1 MPDVIDLNKLVGI
14 SGKRHDAVFKDEV
27 KKTMDQVAENLQGE
41 TRSGLK
47 KKKVREP
54 GYSRIANLIRE
65 EIFDGR
71 VTAGARLKV
80 TEIANRFGTSTNPA
94 REALQVLEGEG
105 LVTITPN
112 RGASVREISEDM
124 LQNVF
129 DLKIVLWAYIARSFV
144 QSATPGDI
152 AKLRQH
158 QENCEAAAQ
167 NGDNA
172 AYHKANLAF
181 HDFIVDHHFNSEAV
195 AIIRKHDRWLQAL
208 SKSDPLNLAQM
219 RRSVAEH
226 WRIVE
231 AVEQGETEEAV
242 RVIEEHLT
250 NTQTAFQERLRR
262 KRLKTSG

>member
-1 MPDVIDLNKLVGI
+1 
-14 SGKRHDAVFKDEV
+14 
-27 KKTMDQVAENLQGE
+27 MDQITKNSQVGPSVRQK
-41 TRSGLK
+41 S
-47 KKKVREP
+47 KKVREP
-54 GYSRIANLIRE
+54 GYSRLAQLIRE

-80 TEIANRFGTSTNPA
+80 SDIAKRYGTSTNPA

-112 RGASVREISEDM
+112 RGARVREINEDM

-129 DLKIVLWAYIARSFV
+129 DLKIILWAYIVKSFV
-144 QSATPGDI
+144 ESATPDEI
-152 AKLRQH
+152 AELRRH
-158 QENCEAAAQ
+158 QEQCETAVQ
-167 NGDNA
+167 NGDYA

-181 HDFIVDHHFNSEAV
+181 HDFMVDHHFNSEAV

-231 AVEQGETEEAV
+231 AVENGETEEAA
-242 RVIEEHLT
+242 RAIEEHLT
-250 NTQTAFQERLRR
+250 NTQAAFQDRLRR
-262 KRLKTSG
+262 KRLKKAD

>member
-1 MPDVIDLNKLVGI
+1 
-14 SGKRHDAVFKDEV
+14 
-27 KKTMDQVAENLQGE
+27 MDQITKNSQVGPSVRQK
-41 TRSGLK
+41 S
-47 KKKVREP
+47 KKVREP
-54 GYSRIANLIRE
+54 GYSRLAQLIRE

-80 TEIANRFGTSTNPA
+80 SDIAKRYGTSTNPA

-112 RGASVREISEDM
+112 RGARVREINEDM

-129 DLKIVLWAYIARSFV
+129 DLKIILWAYIVKSFV
-144 QSATPGDI
+144 ESATPDEI
-152 AKLRQH
+152 AELRRH
-158 QENCEAAAQ
+158 QEQCETAVH
-167 NGDNA
+167 NGDYA

-181 HDFIVDHHFNSEAV
+181 HDFMVDHHFNSEAV

-231 AVEQGETEEAV
+231 AVENGETEEAA
-242 RVIEEHLT
+242 RAIEEHLT
-250 NTQTAFQERLRR
+250 NTQAAFQDRLRR
-262 KRLKTSG
+262 KRLKKAD

>member
-1 MPDVIDLNKLVGI
+1 
-14 SGKRHDAVFKDEV
+14 
-27 KKTMDQVAENLQGE
+27 MDQIAKNSQESSPA
-41 TRSGLK
+41 RK
-47 KKKVREP
+47 KPRKVREP
-54 GYSRIANLIRE
+54 GYSRLAQLIRE
-65 EIFDGR
+65 EIFSGE

-80 TEIANRFGTSTNPA
+80 SEIAKRYGTSTNPA

-112 RGASVREISEDM
+112 RGAKVREINDDM

-129 DLKIVLWAYIARSFV
+129 DLKIVLWAYIVKSFV
-144 QSATPGDI
+144 ESATPDEI
-152 AKLRQH
+152 ADLRCH
-158 QENCEAAAQ
+158 QEHCEEAVLK
-167 NGDNA
+167 GDYA

-208 SKSDPLNLAQM
+208 SKSEPLNFAQM

-231 AVEQGETEEAV
+231 AVEKGETEEAA
-242 RVIEEHLT
+242 RAIEEHLLS
-250 NTQTAFQERLRR
+250 TQTAFQDRLRR
-262 KRLKTSG
+262 KRLKKPV

>member
-1 MPDVIDLNKLVGI
+1 
-14 SGKRHDAVFKDEV
+14 
-27 KKTMDQVAENLQGE
+27 MDQI
-41 TRSGLK
+41 TRNSQASPK
-47 KKKVREP
+47 VRQKSKKVREP
-54 GYSRIANLIRE
+54 GYSRLAQLIRE
-65 EIFDGR
+65 EIFNGR

-80 TEIANRFGTSTNPA
+80 SEIAKRYGTSTNPA

-112 RGASVREISEDM
+112 RGASVREINEDM

-129 DLKIVLWAYIARSFV
+129 DLKIILWAYIVKSFV
-144 QSATPGDI
+144 ESATPEEI
-152 AKLRQH
+152 AELRRH
-158 QENCEAAAQ
+158 QEHCETAVQ
-167 NGDNA
+167 NGDYA

-195 AIIRKHDRWLQAL
+195 AIIRKHDGWLQAL

-231 AVEQGETEEAV
+231 AVEKGETEEAA
-242 RVIEEHLT
+242 RAIEEHLT
-250 NTQTAFQERLRR
+250 NTQTAFQDRLRR
-262 KRLKTSG
+262 KRLKKAD

>member
-1 MPDVIDLNKLVGI
+1 MSD
-14 SGKRHDAVFKDEV
+14 KRKM
-27 KKTMDQVAENLQGE
+27 MDQIAKSPQGNSKA
-41 TRSGLK
+41 RPK
-47 KKKVREP
+47 PKKVREP
-54 GYSRIANLIRE
+54 GYSRLAHLIRE

-71 VTAGARLKV
+71 VKAGARLKV
-80 TEIANRFGTSTNPA
+80 SDIAKRYGTSTNPA

-112 RGASVREISEDM
+112 RGASVREINEDM

-129 DLKIVLWAYIARSFV
+129 DLKIILWAYIVKSFV
-144 QSATPGDI
+144 DFATPDDI
-152 AKLRQH
+152 AELRRH
-158 QENCEAAAQ
+158 QEDCETAVQ
-167 NGDNA
+167 NGDYA
-172 AYHKANLAF
+172 AYHKANVAF

-231 AVEQGETEEAV
+231 AVENGETEEAA
-242 RVIEEHLT
+242 RAIEEHLV
-250 NTQTAFQERLRR
+250 NTQAAFQDRLRR
-262 KRLKTSG
+262 KRLKKPA